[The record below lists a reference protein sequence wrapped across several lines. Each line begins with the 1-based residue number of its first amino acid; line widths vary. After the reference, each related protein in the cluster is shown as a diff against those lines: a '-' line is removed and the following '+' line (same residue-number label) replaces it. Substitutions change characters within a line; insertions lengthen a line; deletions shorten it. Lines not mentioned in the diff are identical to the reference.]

1 MTPSELDA
9 HWDFRDAAATEQV
22 FRGLLNDDMP
32 LDQRMQLTSQIA
44 RTQGLQRHFD
54 DAHSTLDTLEAQLED
69 CADPLT
75 EVRYLLER
83 GRTLNSSGDPAKA
96 RPLFERAHALAS
108 AAGEDERLHYYA
120 LDALHMVAIVAPKE
134 AGLAIHLQAIDQAN
148 ASPDKRAQGW
158 LGPLLNNT
166 GWSLHALG
174 DFARALDLFQQ
185 AVVFR
190 EARGSDTSI
199 RIAHWC
205 VARTLRSLKRYD
217 EALQMQRDLEEAHAR
232 AETGG
237 DGYVQ
242 EEIGELLLLRDDPAA
257 ATHFAQAFARLG
269 EDAWLLANEGERVAR
284 WKRLSEVTAP

>member
-1 MTPSELDA
+1 
-9 HWDFRDAAATEQV
+9 
-22 FRGLLNDDMP
+22 
-32 LDQRMQLTSQIA
+32 
-44 RTQGLQRHFD
+44 
-54 DAHSTLDTLEAQLED
+54 
-69 CADPLT
+69 
-75 EVRYLLER
+75 
-83 GRTLNSSGDPAKA
+83 
-96 RPLFERAHALAS
+96 
-108 AAGEDERLHYYA
+108 
-120 LDALHMVAIVAPKE
+120 
-134 AGLAIHLQAIDQAN
+134 LQAIDQAN